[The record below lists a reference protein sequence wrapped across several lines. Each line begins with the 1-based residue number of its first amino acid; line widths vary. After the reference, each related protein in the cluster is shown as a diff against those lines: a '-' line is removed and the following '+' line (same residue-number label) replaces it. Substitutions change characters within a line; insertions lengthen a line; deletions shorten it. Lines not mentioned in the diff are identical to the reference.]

1 VHLRRGNHV
10 SLLVLGAATHG
21 LQMQRLVAT
30 VPMRV
35 VMDAP
40 CSVLLV
46 KQALP
51 FAQLDANMDDNA
63 TGLTARAHSDN
74 RRMTDARHPYETL
87 TPDVVLDALAS
98 AWACMAMA
106 A

>member
-1 VHLRRGNHV
+1 MD
-10 SLLVLGAATHG
+10 LLVLGAATHG

-46 KQALP
+46 RQALP
-51 FAQLDANMDDNA
+51 F
-63 TGLTARAHSDN
+63 S
-74 RRMTDARHPYETL
+74 
-87 TPDVVLDALAS
+87 ALAH
-98 AWACMAMA
+98 AQADEQAGA
-106 A
+106 TIGA

>member
-1 VHLRRGNHV
+1 VARALCTYARGNHV
-10 SLLVLGAATHG
+10 DLLVLGAATHG

-46 KQALP
+46 RQALP
-51 FAQLDANMDDNA
+51 FAQLDANMDA
-63 TGLTARAHSDN
+63 TQPA
-74 RRMTDARHPYETL
+74 
-87 TPDVVLDALAS
+87 
-98 AWACMAMA
+98 
-106 A
+106 